1 MIRIKLKAILS
12 QTLILLLVILACQK
26 QEADKIPI
34 TTSSDEAR
42 TAFQK
47 GRDLSE
53 RLKREEAIKYFEKAI
68 TLDPNFAM
76 AHLSLA
82 FMLTNTKETFAE
94 IDTAASLVDKVSEGE
109 KLYILATQ
117 ASVNGMTSKE
127 REYFQK
133 LVENYPDDE
142 RAQFRMGMYYFQQQ
156 DYNIALGFFRRAT
169 EINPDFS
176 LAYNILGYTHRYLEN
191 YTEAE
196 EAFKKYID
204 LVPKDPNP
212 YDSYAELLLKMGRFD
227 NSIENYNKA
236 LKLDPHFTPSIIGI
250 ATNLNLLNKHAD
262 ARTLLNELLANAQ
275 NNEDHRQALYAI
287 SVSYVDEG
295 NIPSGIK
302 TLKSLL
308 NSDRKNEDAFSMA
321 RDIGTIGDCFYELM
335 KYDSAMYY
343 YNQVPK
349 IILDSNLPDE
359 IKELGRNYQKYQIAK
374 IALTRGDLTTAKKN
388 AQEYEARATE
398 LGNQPQI
405 WAYHRLNGMIAMKEK
420 EYDQAL
426 AEYNRANQQ
435 NPYIIYQIAMAYRD
449 KGDMLLAK
457 KYLTRAAHFNIVNSM
472 EYAFIRKK
480 AENML
485 QKYFNG

>member
-1 MIRIKLKAILS
+1 
-12 QTLILLLVILACQK
+12 
-26 QEADKIPI
+26 
-34 TTSSDEAR
+34 
-42 TAFQK
+42 
-47 GRDLSE
+47 
-53 RLKREEAIKYFEKAI
+53 
-68 TLDPNFAM
+68 
-76 AHLSLA
+76 
-82 FMLTNTKETFAE
+82 
-94 IDTAASLVDKVSEGE
+94 
-109 KLYILATQ
+109 
-117 ASVNGMTSKE
+117 
-127 REYFQK
+127 
-133 LVENYPDDE
+133 
-142 RAQFRMGMYYFQQQ
+142 
-156 DYNIALGFFRRAT
+156 
-169 EINPDFS
+169 
-176 LAYNILGYTHRYLEN
+176 
-191 YTEAE
+191 
-196 EAFKKYID
+196 

-359 IKELGRNYQKYQIAK
+359 IKELGRNYHKYQIAK

-388 AQEYEARATE
+388 AQDYEARATE

>member
-53 RLKREEAIKYFEKAI
+53 RLRREEAIKYFEKAI

-109 KLYILATQ
+109 KLYILGTQ
-117 ASVNGMTSKE
+117 ASVNGMTAKE

-359 IKELGRNYQKYQIAK
+359 IKELGRNYHKYQIAK

>member
-26 QEADKIPI
+26 QESDKIPI

-68 TLDPNFAM
+68 TLDPNFAL

-109 KLYILATQ
+109 KLYILGTQ

-133 LVENYPDDE
+133 LVENYPGDE
-142 RAQFRMGMYYFQQQ
+142 RAQFRMGMYYFRQQ

-250 ATNLNLLNKHAD
+250 ASNLNLLNKHAD

-287 SVSYVDEG
+287 TVSYVDEG

-359 IKELGRNYQKYQIAK
+359 IKELGRNYHKYQIAK
-374 IALTRGDLTTAKKN
+374 IALTLGDLTTAKKN

-472 EYAFIRKK
+472 EYAFIRKR

>member
-26 QEADKIPI
+26 QESDKIPI

-68 TLDPNFAM
+68 TLDPNFAL

-109 KLYILATQ
+109 KLYILGTQ

-133 LVENYPDDE
+133 LVENYPGDE
-142 RAQFRMGMYYFQQQ
+142 RAQFRMGMYYFRQQ

-250 ATNLNLLNKHAD
+250 ASNLNLLNKHAD

-287 SVSYVDEG
+287 TVSYVDEG

-308 NSDRKNEDAFSMA
+308 NSDHKNEDAFSMA

-359 IKELGRNYQKYQIAK
+359 IKELGRNYHKYQIAK
-374 IALTRGDLTTAKKN
+374 IALTLGDLTTAKKN

-472 EYAFIRKK
+472 EYAFIRKR

>member
-109 KLYILATQ
+109 KLYILGTQ

-359 IKELGRNYQKYQIAK
+359 IKELGRNYHKYQIAK

>member
-26 QEADKIPI
+26 QESDKIPI

-68 TLDPNFAM
+68 TLDPNFAL

-109 KLYILATQ
+109 KLYILGTQ

-133 LVENYPDDE
+133 LVENYPGDE
-142 RAQFRMGMYYFQQQ
+142 RAQFRMGMYYFRQQ

-250 ATNLNLLNKHAD
+250 ASNLNLLNKHAD

-287 SVSYVDEG
+287 TVSYVDEG

-359 IKELGRNYQKYQIAK
+359 IKELGRNYHKYQIAK
-374 IALTRGDLTTAKKN
+374 IALTLGDLTTAKKN
-388 AQEYEARATE
+388 AQEYEARAAE

-472 EYAFIRKK
+472 EYAFIRKR

>member
-82 FMLTNTKETFAE
+82 FMLTNAKETFAE

-109 KLYILATQ
+109 KLYILGTQ
-117 ASVNGMTSKE
+117 ASVNGMTAKE

-133 LVENYPDDE
+133 LVENYPGDE

-196 EAFKKYID
+196 EAFKKYIG

-349 IILDSNLPDE
+349 IILDSNLPYE
-359 IKELGRNYQKYQIAK
+359 IKELGRNYHKYQIAK

-388 AQEYEARATE
+388 AQKYEARATE

-420 EYDQAL
+420 EFDQAL

-457 KYLTRAAHFNIVNSM
+457 KCLTRVAHFNIVNSM

-485 QKYFNG
+485 QKYFNR

>member
-68 TLDPNFAM
+68 TIDPNFAM

-109 KLYILATQ
+109 KLYILGTQ
-117 ASVNGMTSKE
+117 ASVNGMTAKE

-359 IKELGRNYQKYQIAK
+359 IKELGRNYHKYQIAK

>member
-109 KLYILATQ
+109 KLYILGTQ
-117 ASVNGMTSKE
+117 ASVNGMTAKE

-359 IKELGRNYQKYQIAK
+359 IKELGRNYHKYQIAK

>member
-82 FMLTNTKETFAE
+82 FMLTNAKETFAE

-109 KLYILATQ
+109 KLYILGTQ
-117 ASVNGMTSKE
+117 ASVNGMTAKE

-133 LVENYPDDE
+133 LVENYPGDE

-308 NSDRKNEDAFSMA
+308 NSDRTNEDAFSMA

-359 IKELGRNYQKYQIAK
+359 IKELGRNYHKYQIAK